1 MAARSIKRLIAKE
14 LKRGFYMFRKIVSV
28 ALFVSFIAMST
39 SGLMMFF
46 IERPSFTIQMHP
58 VHKLFGL
65 IMILAV
71 IGHLFSNL
79 KSIVNY
85 LKNRNIAIF
94 GASMVCMLVLL
105 YGVALNNE
113 VPSEIAI
120 PMDKLAAEV
129 EAQSVDNK

>member
-1 MAARSIKRLIAKE
+1 VAARSIKRLIAKE

>member
-1 MAARSIKRLIAKE
+1 
-14 LKRGFYMFRKIVSV
+14 MFRKIVSV